1 MRVVEFRIGKQSS
14 LLFVR
19 GSKRVRASGARRS
32 LRRHILTTTAVAA
45 LLAGSLGGFAMTTE
59 LSGAVVAPGS
69 LVVETNVKKVQHPTG
84 GVVGELRVREGDRV
98 KGGDVVIRLDDT
110 ITRANLAIVV
120 KGLDE
125 LAVRQA
131 RLEAERDDEKQVD
144 FEALLTSRKG
154 NQDVA
159 RLVAGEQKLFEMR
172 TSARS
177 GQKAQLRE
185 RIGQLE
191 KEVEGLTE
199 QVGAKKGE
207 IELIRQ
213 ELEGVRHLWSKNLVT
228 IMRLN
233 QLQRETVRL
242 EGERGQLMA
251 TMAQARGKMTE
262 TELQII
268 QIDQDLRS
276 EVAKELREIQGKAAE
291 LVERKVAAEDQLMRI
306 EIRAPQSGMVH
317 QLAVHTVGGVI
328 TASEPAMLIVPEAD
342 KLAVEVKLPPQN
354 IDQLQL
360 GQPAVLRFSAFNQ
373 RTTPELNG
381 VVTRISGDIV
391 QDQKSGATYYLIHIA
406 IPTDEMARLKNLKLI
421 PGIPVDAF
429 IQTGDRTVLS
439 YLVKPLRDQV
449 EKAFRER

>member
-1 MRVVEFRIGKQSS
+1 MKVKAG
-14 LLFVR
+14 
-19 GSKRVRASGARRS
+19 GAKRS

-45 LLAGSLGGFAMTTE
+45 LIAGSLGGWAMTTE

-69 LVVETNVKKVQHPTG
+69 LVVDTNVKKVQHPTG
-84 GVVGELRVREGDRV
+84 GVVGELRVRDGDRV

-110 ITRANLAIVV
+110 VTRANLAIVV

-131 RLEAERDDEKQVD
+131 RLEAERDDED
-144 FEALLTSRKG
+144 HINFLELLTSRKG
-154 NQDVA
+154 DAYVS
-159 RLVAGEQKLFEMR
+159 RLVAGEQKLFELR
-172 TSARS
+172 RSARF

-191 KEVEGLTE
+191 KEIEGLTG
-199 QVGAKKGE
+199 QAQAKKGE
-207 IELIRQ
+207 VGLIRE
-213 ELEGVRHLWSKNLVT
+213 ELKGVRDLWQKHLVT
-228 IMRLN
+228 ISRLN
-233 QLQRETVRL
+233 QLERDTVRL

-251 TMAQARGKMTE
+251 NMAQARGKMTE

-276 EVAKELREIQGKAAE
+276 EVAKELREIQGKVAE

-306 EIRAPQSGMVH
+306 DIRAPQSGMVH

-342 KLAVEVKLPPQN
+342 QLTVEVKLSPQN
-354 IDQLQL
+354 IDQLQI
-360 GQPAVLRFSAFNQ
+360 GQAAVVRFSAFNQ

-381 VVTRISGDIV
+381 TVIRISGDIV

-406 IPTDEMARLKNLKLI
+406 IPTDEIARLKDLKLL

-429 IQTGDRTVLS
+429 IQTGERTVLS
-439 YLVKPLRDQV
+439 YLVKPLREQV
-449 EKAFRER
+449 VKAFRER

>member
-1 MRVVEFRIGKQSS
+1 MRVKAG
-14 LLFVR
+14 
-19 GSKRVRASGARRS
+19 GAKRS
-32 LRRHILTTTAVAA
+32 LRRHILTTTVVAA
-45 LLAGSLGGFAMTTE
+45 LTAGSLGGWAMTTE

-69 LVVETNVKKVQHPTG
+69 LVVDSNVKKVQHPTG
-84 GVVGELRVREGDRV
+84 GVVGELRVRDGDRV

-110 ITRANLAIVV
+110 VTRANLAIVV

-131 RLEAERDDEKQVD
+131 RLEAEREDQEQID
-144 FEALLTSRKG
+144 FLELLTSRKG
-154 NQDVA
+154 DAYVS
-159 RLVAGEQKLFEMR
+159 RLIAGEQKLFELR
-172 TSARS
+172 RSARF

-191 KEVEGLTE
+191 QEIEGLTE
-199 QVGAKKGE
+199 QARAKKGE
-207 IELIRQ
+207 VGLIRE
-213 ELEGVRHLWSKNLVT
+213 ELDGVRDLWRKHLVT
-228 IMRLN
+228 ISRLN
-233 QLQRETVRL
+233 QLERETVRL

-251 TMAQARGKMTE
+251 NMAQARGKMTE

-276 EVAKELREIQGKAAE
+276 EVAKELREIQGKVAE

-306 EIRAPQSGMVH
+306 DIRAPQSGMVH

-342 KLAVEVKLPPQN
+342 QLTVEVKLPPQN
-354 IDQLQL
+354 IDQLQI
-360 GQPAVLRFSAFNQ
+360 GQPAVVRFSAFNQ

-381 VVTRISGDIV
+381 TVIRISGDIV

-406 IPTDEMARLKNLKLI
+406 IPIDEIARLKDLKLL

-429 IQTGDRTVLS
+429 IQTGERTVLS
-439 YLVKPLRDQV
+439 YLVKPLREQV
-449 EKAFRER
+449 VKAFRER